1 MTQIRLMQGFFIFGG
16 IRVGCTEIHLTY
28 DEQLEKFISRG
39 MTVKNKAIE
48 RLKHISYYKI
58 KQFSSFFMDNNGNY
72 KENTSFEAVIQNFYF
87 DKNLRMEFLKCSEKI
102 ELSIKNKI
110 AYLLGAKYGA
120 FGYLKFSSW
129 CDRTIDKNKV
139 QDEEKKFKKKIQNK
153 MKIFEDNSIVKDF
166 VLNNSSET
174 YLSIWRLSEVLT
186 FGEALYL
193 FDMMSQQNKIS
204 IARSYNLKVDEFAS
218 YINNIKLVRNLCAH
232 NISIIHLKLRTIP
245 KINTDFSNILN
256 RYDRIFSSILI
267 IIYFIKNIN
276 PNYKFKTLYH
286 IVCQL
291 IKRNKVAK
299 IYGIKNYKLLKEYIK
314 G

>member
-1 MTQIRLMQGFFIFGG
+1 M
-16 IRVGCTEIHLTY
+16 GCTEIHLTY

-39 MTVKNKAIE
+39 MTVKNKNKAIE

-87 DKNLRMEFLKCSEKI
+87 DKNLRMKFLKCSEKI

-232 NISIIHLKLRTIP
+232 NMSIINLKLKTIP
-245 KINTDFSNILN
+245 KINNNFLKIINKPN
-256 RYDRIFSSILI
+256 KIFTSILI
-267 IIYFIKNIN
+267 MVYFIKNIN
-276 PNYKFKTLYH
+276 PKYNFKNLYH
-286 IVCQL
+286 TICQL
-291 IKRNKVAK
+291 IKREEVAK
-299 IYGIKNYKLLKEYIK
+299 RYGIKNYKLLKQYIK
-314 G
+314 K

>member
-1 MTQIRLMQGFFIFGG
+1 M
-16 IRVGCTEIHLTY
+16 GCTEIHLTY

-39 MTVKNKAIE
+39 MTVKNKNKAIE

-72 KENTSFEAVIQNFYF
+72 KENTSFEAVVQNFYF
-87 DKNLRMEFLKCSEKI
+87 DKNLRMEFLKSSEKI

-204 IARSYNLKVDEFAS
+204 ITRSYNLKVDEFAS

-232 NISIIHLKLRTIP
+232 NMSIINLKLKTIP
-245 KINTDFSNILN
+245 KINNNFLKIINKPN
-256 RYDRIFSSILI
+256 KIFTSILI
-267 IIYFIKNIN
+267 MVYFIKNIN
-276 PNYKFKTLYH
+276 PKYNFKNLYH
-286 IVCQL
+286 TICQL
-291 IKRNKVAK
+291 IKREEVAK
-299 IYGIKNYKLLKEYIK
+299 RYGIKNYKLLKQYIK
-314 G
+314 K

>member
-1 MTQIRLMQGFFIFGG
+1 MS
-16 IRVGCTEIHLTY
+16 CTEIHLTY

-39 MTVKNKAIE
+39 MIVKNMYKAVE

-58 KQFSSFFMDNNGNY
+58 KQFSMFFMDNNGTY
-72 KENTSFEAVIQNFYF
+72 KTNTSFEAVVQNFYF

-129 CDRTIDKNKV
+129 CDRSISKNEV
-139 QDEEKKFKKKIQNK
+139 QEEEKKFKRKIQKK
-153 MKIFEDNSIVKDF
+153 MKIFSDNSVVKDF
-166 VLNNSSET
+166 VVNNPSET

-193 FDMMSQQNKIS
+193 FDMMSQQNKVS
-204 IARSYNLKVDEFAS
+204 IARSYNLKVDEFTS

-232 NISIIHLKLRTIP
+232 NMAIINLKLKTIP
-245 KINTDFSNILN
+245 KINNDFLKIIDKPNK
-256 RYDRIFSSILI
+256 IFTSILI
-267 IIYFIKNIN
+267 MVYFIKNIN
-276 PNYKFKTLYH
+276 PKYNFKNLYH
-286 IVCQL
+286 TVCQL
-291 IKRNKVAK
+291 IKRKEVAK
-299 IYGIKNYKLLKEYIK
+299 RYGIKSYKLLKQYIK
-314 G
+314 NKKNILD

>member
-1 MTQIRLMQGFFIFGG
+1 M
-16 IRVGCTEIHLTY
+16 GCTETHLTY

-39 MTVKNKAIE
+39 MIVKNRDKAIE

-58 KQFSSFFMDNNGNY
+58 KQFSMFFMDNNRTY
-72 KENTSFEAVIQNFYF
+72 KSNTSFEAVVQNFYF

-129 CDRTIDKNKV
+129 CDRSIPKNEV
-139 QDEEKKFKKKIQNK
+139 QEEEKKFKKKIQNK
-153 MKIFEDNSIVKDF
+153 MKIFSDNSIIKDF
-166 VLNNSSET
+166 VVNNPSKT

-193 FDMMSQQNKIS
+193 FDMMSQQNKVS
-204 IARSYNLKVDEFAS
+204 IARSYNFKVDEFTS

-232 NISIIHLKLRTIP
+232 NMAIINLKLKTIP
-245 KINTDFSNILN
+245 KINNDFLKIIDKPNK
-256 RYDRIFSSILI
+256 IFTSILI
-267 IIYFIKNIN
+267 MVYFIKNIN
-276 PNYKFKTLYH
+276 PKYNFKNLYH
-286 IVCQL
+286 TVCQL
-291 IKRNKVAK
+291 IKRKEVAK
-299 IYGIKNYKLLKEYIK
+299 RYGIKSYKLLKQYIK
-314 G
+314 NKKIF

>member
-1 MTQIRLMQGFFIFGG
+1 
-16 IRVGCTEIHLTY
+16 
-28 DEQLEKFISRG
+28 
-39 MTVKNKAIE
+39 
-48 RLKHISYYKI
+48 
-58 KQFSSFFMDNNGNY
+58 
-72 KENTSFEAVIQNFYF
+72 
-87 DKNLRMEFLKCSEKI
+87 MEFLKCSEKI

-232 NISIIHLKLRTIP
+232 NMSIINLKLKTIP
-245 KINTDFSNILN
+245 KINNNFLKIINKPN
-256 RYDRIFSSILI
+256 KIFTSILI
-267 IIYFIKNIN
+267 MVYFIKNIN
-276 PNYKFKTLYH
+276 PKYNFKNLYH
-286 IVCQL
+286 TICQL
-291 IKRNKVAK
+291 IKREEVAK
-299 IYGIKNYKLLKEYIK
+299 RYGIKNYKLLKQYIK
-314 G
+314 K